1 MVFMKQIIK
10 NFNKLIKKT
19 IFKVQNKT
27 NNNFRISNF
36 NKYLITF
43 ILSLFTY
50 LFYLLIPLLYDKNWV
65 QDRIESKLLSE
76 FKVAISTLTN
86 ISYRILPAPH
96 FLIQDSKILEDAG
109 KNKKSIAE
117 IKDFKIFLS
126 QKNFFNRE
134 KMNIKKIVIDN
145 ANFSLLRSDL
155 KSLNK
160 MASKKFSNKKAT
172 IKNSNIFFR
181 DNLGEI
187 ISIIKIDKSILF
199 FDDKKLLNFL
209 NLKGEIFNTPF
220 TFDFINSDSPKKY
233 QEINFYAKPLRLV
246 VSNKSTAGKEFT
258 SGINSISFLRSVINT
273 KYDIKEKLVTFK
285 SNNSRLDNS
294 KINYTGKLLI
304 NPFDLNFNIYLDDY
318 KVSELYNI
326 NPILLEFIKSRLL
339 FNDNISVK
347 TSIFVNSN
355 IKNEIF
361 NKAKINFQIINGK
374 INFDKTKFVNDK
386 IGSLQFDK
394 SNLFYKDNDLIFNTN
409 MKVEIRNSANLFSIL
424 NTNKMSRKNFQTIL
438 INLDYNFSSNKI
450 KFTNLRIDNKDTDN
464 EFLTILDQFNDNN
477 WDNLN
482 SSRRLL
488 NSLLKAYAG

>member
-1 MVFMKQIIK
+1 M
-10 NFNKLIKKT
+10 
-19 IFKVQNKT
+19 
-27 NNNFRISNF
+27 
-36 NKYLITF
+36 
-43 ILSLFTY
+43 
-50 LFYLLIPLLYDKNWV
+50 
-65 QDRIESKLLSE
+65 
-76 FKVAISTLTN
+76 
-86 ISYRILPAPH
+86 
-96 FLIQDSKILEDAG
+96 
-109 KNKKSIAE
+109 
-117 IKDFKIFLS
+117 
-126 QKNFFNRE
+126 
-134 KMNIKKIVIDN
+134 
-145 ANFSLLRSDL
+145 
-155 KSLNK
+155 
-160 MASKKFSNKKAT
+160 
-172 IKNSNIFFR
+172 
-181 DNLGEI
+181 
-187 ISIIKIDKSILF
+187 
-199 FDDKKLLNFL
+199 
-209 NLKGEIFNTPF
+209 
-220 TFDFINSDSPKKY
+220 
-233 QEINFYAKPLRLV
+233 
-246 VSNKSTAGKEFT
+246 
-258 SGINSISFLRSVINT
+258 
-273 KYDIKEKLVTFK
+273 
-285 SNNSRLDNS
+285 
-294 KINYTGKLLI
+294 
-304 NPFDLNFNIYLDDY
+304 
-318 KVSELYNI
+318 
-326 NPILLEFIKSRLL
+326 L